1 MTARIIACADDVA
14 EGVAALR
21 RLDRRFALAPSPPLR
36 REPGGFAG
44 LLRIVTGQQVSVAAA
59 RSIWTRLET
68 AGATS
73 EGGLAALDDEA
84 LRACGLS
91 APKIRTARGL
101 VEAGVDYPSLAE
113 VSEAEAMALLT
124 ALRGVGP
131 WTAEIYLMFCVGRAD
146 VFAPG
151 DLALQEA
158 ARRLFDLPGRPAA
171 KALAAL
177 AQAWSPWR
185 AVAARLLWAYYAV
198 ETGREGA
205 PGETGRE
212 GAPGETGREGAPGG
226 TGREGAP
233 GAGTKGGARWRTD

>member
-1 MTARIIACADDVA
+1 MTARIISCAEDVA

-21 RLDRRFALAPSPPLR
+21 LLEPRFALAPSPPLR
-36 REPGGFAG
+36 REPGGFSG
-44 LLRIVTGQQVSVAAA
+44 LLRIVTGQQLSVAAA
-59 RSIWTRLET
+59 RSIWARLES

-73 EGGLAALDDEA
+73 EAGLAALDDDA

-91 APKIRTARGL
+91 ASKIRTARGL
-101 VEAGVDYPSLAE
+101 AEARVDYRALAE
-113 VSEAEAMALLT
+113 IAEPEAAARLT

-158 ARRLFDLPGRPAA
+158 ARRLFDLPARPAPR
-171 KALAAL
+171 ALAAL

-212 GAPGETGREGAPGG
+212 GAPGA
-226 TGREGAP
+226 A
-233 GAGTKGGARWRTD
+233 TKGRA